1 MTTRSPFSRRR
12 RGRKPEPSVPRVAI
26 GGALVF
32 AAIAVFVWQAIK
44 IYDGVPGR
52 GYSTVY
58 VSTPQVGNLLNHDP
72 VRIAGARVGQVA
84 ARDVGSDGRP
94 RLELQIEPGVEIPK
108 DTKVAARGAGLLGAR
123 YIELIP
129 GQSAESLG
137 DGGLIRGDDESFT
150 FGLPEALDTF
160 DRETRGALGASVGAL
175 GQGFLGHGE
184 ALNDGIRAVATR
196 GKPFGEFAA
205 TVLERDG
212 AAGRLVPSLESAVR
226 PLDRERRDLTALLRE
241 GADAVEPF
249 VAKRDELQ
257 ETLDVAP
264 GALSAMTAGLPSGT
278 RLVASLRRAAGAA
291 ETTLRPAPAALTGL
305 RSFLA
310 QSRTPLQRTDAL
322 LRAARPALPG
332 ITRITDGLQPAL
344 KPANELLE
352 DVHPIAQRTKPY
364 ICDVVTFGTSMRS
377 MTGFMQPGD
386 GPYGPSQAFRLQLS
400 LPTSGAVIGVK
411 DPGELSDRESF
422 GNACKY
428 LSRDYPQFVPGSDR

>member
-1 MTTRSPFSRRR
+1 MPFLSRR
-12 RGRKPEPSVPRVAI
+12 RGRRPEPSVPRVAI
-26 GGALVF
+26 GGLLVF
-32 AAIAVFVWQAIK
+32 VGIAVFAWQAVK

-72 VRIAGARVGQVA
+72 VRIAGARVGQVR
-84 ARDVGSDGRP
+84 ARDVGTDGRP
-94 RLELQIEPGVEIPK
+94 RLELQIEPGVEIPA

-129 GQSAESLG
+129 GQSSENLA
-137 DGGLIRGDDESFT
+137 DGGVIRGTDESFT

-160 DRETRGALGASVGAL
+160 DRDTRGALGTAVGAL

-184 ALNDGIRAVATR
+184 ALNDAIRAVATR

-212 AAGRLVPSLESAVR
+212 AAGRLVPSLESGLR
-226 PLDRERRDLTALLRE
+226 PLDRERRELTALLRV

-249 VAKRDELQ
+249 TTKRAELQ

-264 GALSAMTAGLPSGT
+264 AALSAMTAGLPAGT
-278 RLVASLRRAAGAA
+278 RLVASLRRASGAA
-291 ETTLRPAPAALTGL
+291 ETTLRPAPTALRGL
-305 RSFLA
+305 RAFLA
-310 QSRTPLQRTDAL
+310 ESRAPLRRTDAL
-322 LRAARPALPG
+322 LRAAEPALPG
-332 ITRITDGLQPAL
+332 ITRITDALRPVLAPADG
-344 KPANELLE
+344 LLE
-352 DVHPIAQRTKPY
+352 GVHPIAQKTKPY
-364 ICDVVTFGTSMRS
+364 VCDVVTFGITMRS

-386 GPYGPSQAFRLQLS
+386 GPFGPSQAFRLQLN
-400 LPTSGAVIGVK
+400 LPTSGSVIGLK
-411 DPGELSDRESF
+411 DPGELSTREPF

-428 LSRDYPQFVPGSDR
+428 ASKDYPQIVPGSDR